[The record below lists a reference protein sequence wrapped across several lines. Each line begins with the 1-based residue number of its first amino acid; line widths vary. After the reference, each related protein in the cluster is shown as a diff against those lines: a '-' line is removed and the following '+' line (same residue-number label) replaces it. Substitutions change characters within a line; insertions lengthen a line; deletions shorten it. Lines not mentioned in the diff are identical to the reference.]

1 MVYLFLDLVWQRL
14 EEENRDFFKAYYA
27 RLMLMNQ
34 IVSFNKLLEQQHQ
47 IMNKDHHYGM
57 PAMPSTAPNG
67 SNTNMCKLLFFSSC
81 TSVLTDIF
89 TIISFC
95 QNVTMEVVSSN
106 IVHCCLSQ

>member
-47 IMNKDHHYGM
+47 IMNKDHYGM
-57 PAMPSTAPNG
+57 PDMPSTAPNG